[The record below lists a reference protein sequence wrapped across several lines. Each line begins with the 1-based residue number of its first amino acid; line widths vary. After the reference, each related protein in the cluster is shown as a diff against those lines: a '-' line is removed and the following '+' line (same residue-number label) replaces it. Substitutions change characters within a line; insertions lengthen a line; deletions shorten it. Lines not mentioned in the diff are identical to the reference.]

1 MDKEGSKENGN
12 VFFKIGTLQNTGVPG
27 RFAEAKIIN
36 YPIFKIVIQ
45 SALV

>member
-1 MDKEGSKENGN
+1 MDKEGSKENWN
-12 VFFKIGTLQNTGVPG
+12 VFFKMATLLKPFVPG
-27 RFAEAKIIN
+27 RFAEAKIID